1 MTSPAVEQVLSML
14 RKEFEGA
21 TVTFNPDAGGGGTVF
36 IEPVELGPR
45 YSPLTSWLGA
55 TLSSALP
62 FADVYPLFVG
72 GNVVRTDG
80 RSHPTPVSGG
90 HSFAGRP
97 ALQISRRSNNL
108 DTSPDAAALKF
119 TKVLHFFRELS

>member
-21 TVTFNPDAGGGGTVF
+21 TVTFNPDAGGGTVF

-45 YSPLTSWLGA
+45 YSPSTSWLGA

-80 RSHPTPVSGG
+80 RPHPTPVSGG
-90 HSFAGRP
+90 HSFAERP

>member
-14 RKEFEGA
+14 RKEFGGA
-21 TVTFNPDAGGGGTVF
+21 EVTFNPDTSGGGTVV

-45 YSPLTSWLGA
+45 YAPSTSWLGA
-55 TLSSALP
+55 TLSSGLP
-62 FADVYPLFVG
+62 YADVYPHFVG
-72 GNVVRTDG
+72 GNVARTDG
-80 RSHPTPVSGG
+80 RPHPTPVSGG

-119 TKVLHFFRELS
+119 TKVLHFFKELS